1 MSSFSTAGENM
12 ARLVKKRDGSKQEFI
27 QEKIV
32 VSAIKSGASAD
43 VARRIAKEI
52 ESELSQEGST
62 NDIRRSVLQKLARE
76 NRQWEQDWRIYD
88 RAVKRRP
95 E

>member
-1 MSSFSTAGENM
+1 M

>member
-1 MSSFSTAGENM
+1 M
-12 ARLVKKRDGSKQEFI
+12 ARMVTKRDGSRQEFI

-32 VSAIKSGASAD
+32 VSALKSGASPQ
-43 VARRIAKEI
+43 VARRIAKEV
-52 ESELSQEGST
+52 ESELSEEGTT
-62 NDIRRSVLQKLARE
+62 NDIRRNVLTKLARE
-76 NRQWEQDWRIYD
+76 NKQWEQDWRTYD